1 MAPKKAPTQNSEITN
16 NSLSVM
22 RWPNVLAYKN
32 EIPGFRKNMNETGK
46 YVLMKSTRRG
56 EIRAVERNLQAVRNA
71 LRLKSAAAAE
81 AASAPPAA
89 KKREPAEPGKTKEK
103 KVKMVSDA
111 NVAKSYY
118 LLSIALGNVNGI
130 PTDPIQKARL
140 VNAARKFRLAT
151 KAQLASWAGSF
162 LETTGFNKGAKRN
175 QGVEV
180 EDGLQ
185 TNKPTAKVPHGGQ
198 PKWLIY
204 KDGSEAREPRTAPT
218 IFLKTAWDMDLIKGA
233 NAVAKS
239 RRVMPPNLAKNM
251 NDLVKFTETLINT
264 QNNTGGNANDV
275 LAGKTKGTTQIQPD
289 IILTIP
295 SKREI
300 HIYELKI
307 GAGKK
312 ETIPAESIQL
322 AKMKY
327 ILDVHLGDET
337 PKWKVIPHFLPWRF
351 GQMNQASLNFK
362 NWEKTQIKGVK
373 KIADALVAWAAA
385 NPSERGS
392 YRINRSTKTN
402 KPLSNYLNIN
412 ITNKVLGLSH
422 IGRIGNAVSGG
433 GVVRAESYKKQIENQ
448 MGAGGIN
455 GVKEY
460 IKLANSRGGNSRI
473 PSVDAIQRVLRDDLM
488 KQLQFYFVN
497 VENRNLVANKWFE
510 NQNLLP
516 RGGHAASGITNYVKG
531 SVSHEVKQAR
541 LARSVIIS
549 DAFVTAMR
557 QVAPTRLLKR
567 LEELVNHAKTLLA
580 SGGLKIAN
588 TTYNANTRNILNAVQ
603 ANRTLQADRV
613 YAKFLEKF
621 GNSAKNLASKAILQ
635 TLAANQSLTNNTRT
649 RAKFLL
655 ENFNAGINAA
665 RSRALRVPPFRRP

>member
-1 MAPKKAPTQNSEITN
+1 MSSRPKRTATMVANEKRAAAKMVTNVNRNTLRNFKSKLNSGLKLTKPEQQEQTELLHKLANAGENTAPYAKKAT
-16 NSLSVM
+16 
-22 RWPNVLAYKN
+22 
-32 EIPGFRKNMNETGK
+32 
-46 YVLMKSTRRG
+46 KS
-56 EIRAVERNLQAVRNA
+56 
-71 LRLKSAAAAE
+71 
-81 AASAPPAA
+81 
-89 KKREPAEPGKTKEK
+89 EPGQPRSK
-103 KVKMVSDA
+103 KVKTVSDA

-118 LLSIALGNVNGI
+118 LLSIAMGNVNGP
-130 PTDPIQKARL
+130 PTDPNQKSRL
-140 VNAARKFRLAT
+140 VNAARKFRLAS

-162 LETTGFNKGAKRN
+162 LETTGFNTGAKRN

-180 EDGLQ
+180 EDGKQ
-185 TNKPTAKVPHGGQ
+185 TNKPTANVPHGGD
-198 PKWLIY
+198 PKWLVY
-204 KDGSEAREPRTAPT
+204 KDGSRASQPRTQPT
-218 IFLKTAWDMDLIKGA
+218 IFLKTAWDMNLIKGT
-233 NAVAKS
+233 NAIAKS
-239 RRVMPPNLAKNM
+239 RRVMPASLAKNM

-264 QNNTGGNANDV
+264 PNNTGGNANEV

-289 IILTIP
+289 ILLTIP
-295 SKREI
+295 SKHEI

-327 ILDVHLGDET
+327 ILDVHLADEPT
-337 PKWKVIPHFLPWRF
+337 KWKVIPHFLPWRF
-351 GQMNQASLNFK
+351 GQLNASSLNFK

-373 KIADALVAWAAA
+373 KIADALVAWALASPA
-385 NPSERGS
+385 ERGS

-402 KPLSNYLNIN
+402 APLSNYLNIGTVN
-412 ITNKVLGLSH
+412 RVLGLSH

-473 PSVDAIQRVLRDDLM
+473 PSVDSIQRALRDDLM
-488 KQLQFYFVN
+488 KQLQIYFAN
-497 VENRNLVANKWFE
+497 VENRNLVTNKWFE

-516 RGGHAASGITNYVKG
+516 SGGHAASGITNYVKG

-541 LARSVIIS
+541 LARSVLIS

-588 TTYNANTRNILNAVQ
+588 TKYNANTRNILNAVTANRELQ
-603 ANRTLQADRV
+603 ANRV

-635 TLAANQSLTNNTRT
+635 TLSANQSLTNNTRT
-649 RAKFLL
+649 RAQFLL

-665 RSRALRVPPFRRP
+665 RTRVLRVPAFRLP